1 MVSSRSR
8 PSVCLYRCGR
18 WGGITFFCYLLE
30 NDTSSP
36 AVGVAARPTHRRA
49 TPSPTDERRSRS
61 AECGDFGP
69 RTRYCRAQELPRGGE
84 SRPWREL
91 PNKHVFFEFQIA
103 AYNITPDT
111 GGCVQSS
118 RPVTH
123 CGLAGGR
130 GQSRSDG
137 GAAQNEEC
145 APGAAARAVQPT
157 CHPLWPCR
165 REGTVSVGRRLRS
178 GPCGPALG
186 SARAC
191 ASTREGTAEHRV
203 ATG

>member
-1 MVSSRSR
+1 MRATRPRQLSVSQHAPHTDVRLRLRRTRDDRGVPSAETSAPALGTAEHRSSR
-8 PSVCLYRCGR
+8 
-18 WGGITFFCYLLE
+18 GGAR
-30 NDTSSP
+30 
-36 AVGVAARPTHRRA
+36 AVR
-49 TPSPTDERRSRS
+49 
-61 AECGDFGP
+61 
-69 RTRYCRAQELPRGGE
+69 GE
-84 SRPWREL
+84 SYQT
-91 PNKHVFFEFQIA
+91 NMFFFEFQIA

-111 GGCVQSS
+111 GDCVQSS

-145 APGAAARAVQPT
+145 AQGAAARAVQPT

>member
-1 MVSSRSR
+1 M
-8 PSVCLYRCGR
+8 L
-18 WGGITFFCYLLE
+18 W
-30 NDTSSP
+30 
-36 AVGVAARPTHRRA
+36 AVGWKAQSFVIYLRTTRPRQLSVAQHAPNTDVRLRLRR
-49 TPSPTDERRSRS
+49 TSETISRS
-61 AECGDFGP
+61 APSAETRTP
-69 RTRYCRAQELPRGGE
+69 RRTRDPAGAAHGDPGGE
-84 SRPWREL
+84 SRGE
-91 PNKHVFFEFQIA
+91 NITKHVLFNSQCCTNA
-103 AYNITPDT
+103 AYNITLDT

-123 CGLAGGR
+123 CGLEGGR

-137 GAAQNEEC
+137 GAAAQNEEC
-145 APGAAARAVQPT
+145 AQGAVTRAVQPT